1 MIIPGTALAV
11 AELKLFQLC
20 VCTSAENHFYPKYIF
35 ECVMV
40 PDFQTEY
47 TSAKCQSWILS
58 ATESNIISGEKSDR
72 LHGVLICPISFLGFL
87 VQPFRRCI
95 WSSIS
100 PGAAGLTDHTWGRVQ
115 TSERWGKRRILAG
128 ISYPRLVLTPAVTT
142 VIWFS
147 VVPAPK
153 AHWLPSSRGR
163 IWITLQA
170 L

>member
-1 MIIPGTALAV
+1 MFALQQKTISILNISLNV
-11 AELKLFQLC
+11 LWFL
-20 VCTSAENHFYPKYIF
+20 TSRLNTLQP
-35 ECVMV
+35 
-40 PDFQTEY
+40 
-47 TSAKCQSWILS
+47 SANLETLS

-100 PGAAGLTDHTWGRVQ
+100 PGAAGLTDHTWGRMQ
-115 TSERWGKRRILAG
+115 TSESWGKRRILAG
-128 ISYPRLVLTPAVTT
+128 TSYPRLVLTPAVTT
-142 VIWFS
+142 VIQFS